1 MLVLAR
7 RSWPRCSLARRRT
20 LSTLASNPEIKVFA
34 NPGSPASHLLSY
46 LDTQPPNARLAIG
59 SCTALPPTPPTFS
72 QNARFV
78 SLLND
83 VVSQHGHE
91 DPDVV
96 SQAQALA
103 GRAGR
108 SSLGGWVHLSDRRN
122 PPDFGRTAWPED
134 ILGSVEVS
142 DAGKVVGR
150 LQPSGTYRIVTNE
163 GILGLSP
170 FMQAKLLQRLKEEE
184 SRQGQQQQ

>member
-1 MLVLAR
+1 MLALGARFAPRRGLA
-7 RSWPRCSLARRRT
+7 LHRT

-34 NPGSPASHLLSY
+34 APGAPASHVLTY
-46 LDTQPPNARLAIG
+46 LDSQPPNPRLAIG
-59 SCTALPPTPPTFS
+59 TCTALPPTPQSFS

-78 SLLND
+78 ALLNQ
-83 VVSQHGHE
+83 VVSQHGHQ

-96 SQAQALA
+96 SQAHTLV
-103 GRAGR
+103 GV
-108 SSLGGWVHLSDRRN
+108 GGWVHLSDRRN

-142 DAGKVVGR
+142 AAGQVVGR
-150 LQPSGTYRIVTNE
+150 LQPSGTYRIVTKE

-170 FMQAKLLQRLKEEE
+170 FMQGKLVQRLKEEE
-184 SRQGQQQQ
+184 ASKAEEW